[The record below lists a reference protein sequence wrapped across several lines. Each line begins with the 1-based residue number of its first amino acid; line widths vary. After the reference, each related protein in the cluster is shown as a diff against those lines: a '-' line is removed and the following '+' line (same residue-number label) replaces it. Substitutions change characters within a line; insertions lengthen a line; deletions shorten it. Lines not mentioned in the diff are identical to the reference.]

1 MQNKE
6 PLFRMVKRGQI
17 SFAMITAI
25 HLAALALALIVCA
38 LVIVMVTG
46 VNPLGVYAAVWG
58 GAVGNARRVWVTIRE
73 TVILMLIAVVSSPFA
88 VYPVPGLS

>member
-25 HLAALALALIVCA
+25 HLAALALALKNPPDVIKIVIDCD
-38 LVIVMVTG
+38 
-46 VNPLGVYAAVWG
+46 
-58 GAVGNARRVWVTIRE
+58 
-73 TVILMLIAVVSSPFA
+73 
-88 VYPVPGLS
+88 